1 MHCII
6 LTAKTVVLW
15 VAVEQQVE
23 NLKLNTESNCQQAKV
38 ENLKLNTESN
48 CQQAKVENL
57 KLNTESNCQQAKVEN
72 LKLNIESNCQQEKC
86 EGVGKVSTN
95 LFKQTNIRYMCKPIL
110 S

>member
-6 LTAKTVVLW
+6 LTPKTVVLW

-23 NLKLNTESNCQQAKV
+23 HLKLNTESNCQQAK
-38 ENLKLNTESN
+38 
-48 CQQAKVENL
+48 AENL

-95 LFKQTNIRYMCKPIL
+95 LFKQTNVHV
-110 S
+110 

>member
-15 VAVEQQVE
+15 VAVEQQ
-23 NLKLNTESNCQQAKV
+23 
-38 ENLKLNTESN
+38 
-48 CQQAKVENL
+48 VENL